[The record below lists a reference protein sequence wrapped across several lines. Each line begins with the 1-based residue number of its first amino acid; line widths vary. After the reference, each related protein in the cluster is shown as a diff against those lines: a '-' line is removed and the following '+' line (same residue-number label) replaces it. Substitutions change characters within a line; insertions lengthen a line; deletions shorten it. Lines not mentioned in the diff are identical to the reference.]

1 MTNNQL
7 IKFFQ
12 LQRQIFGVC
21 PNTENVFRL
30 SECHIFVKEK
40 RPEPDWLKKIET
52 EQLRID
58 VISEKLDDRKY
69 LVAEQAKIIG
79 RKEADN
85 AVRKFDK
92 VFNPKKI
99 NADDSKV
106 IFHPIDYIVFN
117 GMKTGLM
124 KNIILMDRVKETAS
138 EKQIQKSIAKV
149 VERQNYEWITLRVED
164 NGDIKQE

>member
-7 IKFFQ
+7 LRFFQ
-12 LQRQIFGVC
+12 LQRQIFGIC
-21 PNTENVFRL
+21 PHTGNVFRL
-30 SECHIFVKEK
+30 SDCHIYVKK
-40 RPEPDWLKKIET
+40 RPEPDWLQKIEA

-58 VISEKLDDRKY
+58 NISEKLDERKT

-92 VFNPKKI
+92 VFKPKKL

-117 GMKTGLM
+117 GMKSGLM
-124 KNIILMDRVKETAS
+124 KNIILMDRVKSSSS
-138 EKQIQKSIAKV
+138 EKQVQKSIAKV
-149 VERQNYEWITLRVED
+149 IERQNYEWITLRVED
-164 NGDIKQE
+164 NGNIKEE